1 MSATS
6 AEARILTLD
15 RDGAERWPG
24 AASAHL
30 EAIVRALASQPSD
43 HAGIRLTGI
52 PMLSDL
58 LGAGGSIGIRVAR
71 ALRPAT
77 RPVRMILFDKS
88 AVINWML
95 GWHQD
100 RTIVVRNRE
109 EVPGFGPWTMKSGL
123 LHVGPPIGLIERM
136 MTIRIHL
143 DPVPATNAPLLVAP
157 GSHLLGRVPET
168 EIEGAVAQHG
178 VVACLAE
185 AGDIWAYSTPILHAS
200 EAAAEPRRRRV
211 LQVDY
216 AAEDLPGKL
225 EWLGI

>member
-6 AEARILTLD
+6 VEDRVLTLD
-15 RDGAERWPG
+15 RDGAELWPG
-24 AASAHL
+24 AASRHL
-30 EAIVRALASQPSD
+30 EAIVQALANQPGD

-58 LGAGGSIGIRVAR
+58 LGAGGPVGIRVAR
-71 ALRPAT
+71 ALGPAT

-88 AVINWML
+88 TAANWAL

-109 EVPGFGPWTMKSGL
+109 EVPGFGPWTTKSGL
-123 LHVGPPIGLIERM
+123 LHVAPPIGLLERM
-136 MTIRIHL
+136 LTIRIHL
-143 DPVPATNAPLLVAP
+143 DPVPATNAPLLIAP
-157 GSHLLGRVPET
+157 GSHRLGRVPESQ
-168 EIEGAVAQHG
+168 IERAVNRQGIH
-178 VVACLAE
+178 VCLAD

-200 EAAAEPRRRRV
+200 DAAAAPRRRRV
-211 LQVDY
+211 LQIDY
-216 AAEDLPGKL
+216 AAETLPGGL